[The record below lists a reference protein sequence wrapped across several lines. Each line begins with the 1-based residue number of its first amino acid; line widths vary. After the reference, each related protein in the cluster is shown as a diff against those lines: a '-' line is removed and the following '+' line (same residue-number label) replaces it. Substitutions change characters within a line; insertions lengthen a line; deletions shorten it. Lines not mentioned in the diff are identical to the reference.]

1 MILFSTIFIYLFYLF
16 FFKLLFFTLLIDNN
30 SRILKVILIQFIN
43 LIDIRKDK
51 TFEKKSKQKAVKSE
65 RFLR

>member
-43 LIDIRKDK
+43 LIDMRKDK